1 MATGAKLIHSDLLI
15 KELAQRNV
23 ILSAR
28 RLRQLA
34 TEKHLFPEPVRE
46 QYNFLDTLFGL
57 IQHYYG
63 LYTSGSG
70 SLKAIEERTALA
82 KCEVA
87 EIAAARAKN
96 EVEDIAEVERARIA
110 LVVLIRQK
118 LLALPAKAASYL
130 ACCTDQQQM
139 ESELEKQIQHI
150 LSDLEAPVFTA
161 RPDTQPEDGAVDQPG
176 A

>member
-1 MATGAKLIHSDLLI
+1 MAAGVQLIHSDLLL
-15 KELAQRNV
+15 KALAQRKV

-46 QYNFLDTLFGL
+46 QYEFLNTLLGL
-57 IQHYYG
+57 IEHYHG

-87 EIAAARAKN
+87 EVAAGRAKN
-96 EVEDIAEVERARIA
+96 EVE
-110 LVVLIRQK
+110 
-118 LLALPAKAASYL
+118 Y
-130 ACCTDQQQM
+130 
-139 ESELEKQIQHI
+139 
-150 LSDLEAPVFTA
+150 
-161 RPDTQPEDGAVDQPG
+161 
-176 A
+176 